1 MRDLRIKRNTWAFFG
16 TGLILCWIAVPPIF
30 AQQKVEEDKP
40 PAGAITQKTFITKC
54 MTCHGIGSS
63 EGRAPTRETLMKLTP
78 EAVYSALT
86 TGPMVAQAKDLS
98 DEEKRAMAAFLGGR
112 PLGSTEA
119 GDAKSMTNHCS
130 SNVPLSDP
138 AASPGW
144 NGWGNDAG
152 NTRFQPA
159 NAAGISADQVARLKL
174 KWAFGFPNGVQTYGQ
189 PTVVS
194 GRVFVASDIG
204 YIYSLDAATG
214 CVYWSY
220 QAQTG
225 VRTAIA
231 VGPVKGQ
238 GSAKYAAYFGDGRA
252 NVYAVNAETGALLW
266 VVQAD
271 DLPSAHITAAP
282 TLYDGRL
289 YVPIS
294 GGEEAISIDPHY
306 PCCRFRGS
314 VAALDANTGKQIWKR
329 YVIPEPAKPTK
340 KNSVG
345 TQLYGPAGGAVWGSP
360 TVDVKRRAVYVGTG
374 DAYTEPAAKTTDS
387 IIAYDMDTGKLLWTF
402 QDTRKDAWMLGCGPT
417 NMPEP
422 CPKDLGPDWDYAAS
436 VMMRDLPNGHR
447 VLVVAAK
454 SGNVFGLDPDK
465 KGTPLWKTALAEKKP
480 GAAGLIVFGGSAD
493 ERAAYYGLNLVG
505 GMVALDLGT
514 GERKWFTTLIPAETP
529 GEPPRPGQSAA
540 ATAIPGVV
548 FSGAW
553 DGRLRAFSSEDG
565 HILWEYNTVREY
577 PTVNGVA
584 AKGGSMGAPGPT
596 VAGGM
601 LFVGT
606 GYIGVMG
613 GMPGNALL
621 AFSVE

>member
-1 MRDLRIKRNTWAFFG
+1 MA
-16 TGLILCWIAVPPIF
+16 APPAR

-40 PAGAITQKTFITKC
+40 PAGAIIQKTFIAKC

-63 EGRAPTRETLMKLTP
+63 EGRAPARETLMKLTP
-78 EAVYSALT
+78 EAVYAALT
-86 TGPMVAQAKDLS
+86 TGPMVAQSKDLS

-119 GDAKSMTNHCS
+119 GDAKFMTNHCAS
-130 SNVPLSDP
+130 SPPLGDP
-138 AASPGW
+138 AANAGW

-152 NTRFQPA
+152 NTRFQSA
-159 NAAGISADQVARLKL
+159 KAAGISADQVPRLKL
-174 KWAFGFPNGVQTYGQ
+174 KWAFGFPNGVQNYGQ

-194 GRVFVASDIG
+194 GRVFVASDIS
-204 YIYSLDAATG
+204 YIYSLDASSG

-231 VGPVKGQ
+231 VGPVNGH
-238 GSAKYAAYFGDGRA
+238 GAAKYAAYFGDGRA
-252 NVYAVNAETGALLW
+252 NVYAVNAETGELLW
-266 VVQAD
+266 MVQAD

-282 TLYDGRL
+282 TLHAGRL

-314 VAALDANTGKQIWKR
+314 VVALDANTGKQIWKS
-329 YVIPEPAKPTK
+329 YVIPEFAKPTK

-360 TVDVKRRAVYVGTG
+360 TVDAKRHAVYVGTG

-387 IIAYDMDTGKLLWTF
+387 IIALDLNTGKVLWTF
-402 QDTRKDAWMLGCGPT
+402 QDTKNDAWMLGCGPT
-417 NMPEP
+417 NKPEP

-436 VMMRDLPNGHR
+436 PILRDLPNGR
-447 VLVVAAK
+447 QVLVVAAK
-454 SGNVFGLDPDK
+454 SGVVYGLDPDK
-465 KGTPLWKTALAEKKP
+465 KGAPLWKTGLAEKRP

-493 ERAAYYGLNLVG
+493 ERAVYYGINLVG

-514 GERKWFTTLIPAETP
+514 GERKWFTPLSPAETP

-540 ATAIPGVV
+540 TTAIPGVV

-553 DGRLRAFSSEDG
+553 DGRLRAFSAEDG
-565 HILWEYNTVREY
+565 HIVWEYNTVQEY

-606 GYIGVMG
+606 GYVGVMG

-621 AFSVE
+621 AFTAE

>member
-1 MRDLRIKRNTWAFFG
+1 MKHHRCAMFVLLPILTWMP
-16 TGLILCWIAVPPIF
+16 ILTAH
-30 AQQKVEEDKP
+30 AQQKAEEDKP
-40 PAGAITQKTFITKC
+40 PAGAIIQKTFISKC
-54 MTCHGIGSS
+54 MTCHGIGNSV
-63 EGRAPTRETLMKLTP
+63 GRAQTRETLMKLTP
-78 EAVYSALT
+78 EAVYAALT
-86 TGPMVAQAKDLS
+86 TGSMVTQAKDLS

-119 GDAKSMTNHCS
+119 GDAKFMPNHCV
-130 SNVPLSDP
+130 SNPSLGNP
-138 AASPGW
+138 EASGGW
-144 NGWGNDAG
+144 NGWGNGTG
-152 NTRFQPA
+152 NARFQSA
-159 NAAGISADQVARLKL
+159 NAAGISADQVPRLKL
-174 KWAFGFPNGVQTYGQ
+174 KWAFGIPKGVQNYGQ

-194 GRVFVASDIG
+194 GRVFVASDTG
-204 YIYSLDAATG
+204 YIYSLDAVSG

-225 VRTAIA
+225 VRTAIV
-231 VGPVKGQ
+231 VGPLKGQ

-252 NVYAVNAETGALLW
+252 NVYAVNAETGEMLW
-266 VVQAD
+266 KVQAD
-271 DLPSAHITAAP
+271 DQISAHITAAP
-282 TLYDGRL
+282 TLYAGRL

-294 GGEEAISIDPHY
+294 GGEEALSIDLRY
-306 PCCRFRGS
+306 PCCRFRGA
-314 VAALDANTGKQIWKR
+314 VVALDANTGKQIWKSHI
-329 YVIPEPAKPTK
+329 IPEPAKPTR
-340 KNSVG
+340 KNSAG

-360 TVDVKRRAVYVGTG
+360 TVDAKRRAVYVGTG
-374 DAYTEPAAKTTDS
+374 DAYTEPAAQTTDS
-387 IIAYDMDTGKLLWTF
+387 IIAYNMDTGKSLWTF
-402 QDTRKDAWMLGCGPT
+402 QDTKNDAWMLGCGPT
-417 NMPEP
+417 NNPEP

-436 VMMRDLPNGHR
+436 PILRDLPNGR
-447 VLVVAAK
+447 QVLVVAAK
-454 SGNVFGLDPDK
+454 SGVVYGLDPEK
-465 KGTPLWKTALAEKKP
+465 KGAPIWKTALAEKKP

-493 ERAAYYGLNLVG
+493 QRAAYYGLNLVG

-514 GERKWFTTLIPAETP
+514 GERKWFTPLSPAETP
-529 GEPPRPGQSAA
+529 GEPARPGQSAA
-540 ATAIPGVV
+540 TTAIPGVI

-553 DGRLRAFSSEDG
+553 DGRMRAFSTEDG
-565 HILWEYNTVREY
+565 HIVWEYNTVQEY

>member
-1 MRDLRIKRNTWAFFG
+1 MKRNPTALFG
-16 TGLILCWIAVPPIF
+16 AGLILCWMAIPPLC
-30 AQQKVEEDKP
+30 AQQKVEVDKP
-40 PAGAITQKTFITKC
+40 PAGLAIQFTFLSKC
-54 MTCHGIGSS
+54 MTCHAIGNS
-63 EGRAPTRETLMKLTP
+63 EGRAHSRETLMKLTP
-78 EAVYSALT
+78 EAVFAALT
-86 TGPMVAQAKDLS
+86 TGTMVTQAKDLS
-98 DEEKRAMAAFLGGR
+98 DDEKRAMAAYLSGR
-112 PLGSTEA
+112 ALGSTEA
-119 GDAKSMTNHCS
+119 GDAKLMANHCA
-130 SNVPLSDP
+130 SNPPLGDP

-144 NGWGNDAG
+144 NGWGNDLG

-159 NAAGISADQVARLKL
+159 HAAGISAEQVPRLKL
-174 KWAFGFPNGVQTYGQ
+174 KWAFGFPSGLQNYGQ
-189 PTVVS
+189 PTAVS
-194 GRVFVASDIG
+194 GRVFVASDLG
-204 YIYSLDAATG
+204 YIYSLDATTG

-225 VRTAIA
+225 VRTAIV

-238 GSAKYAAYFGDGRA
+238 GDAKYAAYFGDNRA
-252 NVYAVNAETGALLW
+252 NVYAVNAGTGELLW
-266 VVQAD
+266 KVQAD

-282 TLYDGRL
+282 TLYAGRL

-294 GGEEAISIDPHY
+294 GGEEALSIDLHY

-314 VAALDANTGKQIWKR
+314 VTALDANTGKQIWHT
-329 YVIPEPAKPTK
+329 YVIPEPAKPTR
-340 KNSVG
+340 KNSAG

-360 TVDVKRRAVYVGTG
+360 TVDAKRHAVYIGTG

-387 IIAYDMDTGKLLWTF
+387 ILAYNMDTGKLLWKF
-402 QDTRKDAWMLGCGPT
+402 QDTKNDAWMLGCGPT

-436 VMMRDLPNGHR
+436 PMLRDLPAGR
-447 VLVVAAK
+447 QVVVVAAK

-465 KGTPLWKTALAEKKP
+465 NGAPIWKTALAEKRP

-493 ERAAYYGLNLVG
+493 QRAAYYGLDLVG

-514 GERKWFTTLIPAETP
+514 GERKWFTPLTPAETP

-540 ATAIPGVV
+540 TTAIPGVV

-553 DGRLRAFSSEDG
+553 DGRLRAFSTEDG
-565 HILWEYNTVREY
+565 HMVWDFNTVQEY
-577 PTVNGVA
+577 STVNSVS

-596 VAGGM
+596 VAGGI

-606 GYIGVMG
+606 GYIGVQG

-621 AFSVE
+621 AFSPEQ